1 MASILQSDRV
11 QVNNRWVHCDGS
23 NIGFLNTGGGWGWYL
38 NSSQQVWTGAY
49 GWLHD
54 YYARRSTILG
64 VGPYRLTGNCGN
76 IYNSVDHE
84 IYDTGDG
91 QHRTRRYGGATNC
104 NCK

>member
-1 MASILQSDRV
+1 MGWLKTDGNWDVYA
-11 QVNNRWVHCDGS
+11 NNNGQIWS
-23 NIGFLNTGGGWGWYL
+23 AN
-38 NSSQQVWTGAY
+38 Y

-76 IYNSVDHE
+76 IPNGVDHE
-84 IYDTGDG
+84 VYDTGDG